1 MGRAW
6 DGGGGP
12 RRGVEAR
19 APVGAAPL
27 GRLLD
32 RRAAGLGV
40 DRLLRLEAE
49 DDHGD
54 LKAEGD
60 EREDDRRH
68 AEREREDEVGDA
80 LGNTDLDYQQ
90 MDYKIC
96 GELDERNKALEEVA
110 MTSDGEQLI
119 QIRIQ
124 QLALNKLLV
133 NVHKKD
139 LFLLV
144 TAYTRLG

>member
-1 MGRAW
+1 
-6 DGGGGP
+6 
-12 RRGVEAR
+12 
-19 APVGAAPL
+19 
-27 GRLLD
+27 
-32 RRAAGLGV
+32 
-40 DRLLRLEAE
+40 
-49 DDHGD
+49 
-54 LKAEGD
+54 
-60 EREDDRRH
+60 
-68 AEREREDEVGDA
+68 
-80 LGNTDLDYQQ
+80 

-110 MTSDGEQLI
+110 ITSDGEQLI

-124 QLALNKLLV
+124 QLALNKLQV